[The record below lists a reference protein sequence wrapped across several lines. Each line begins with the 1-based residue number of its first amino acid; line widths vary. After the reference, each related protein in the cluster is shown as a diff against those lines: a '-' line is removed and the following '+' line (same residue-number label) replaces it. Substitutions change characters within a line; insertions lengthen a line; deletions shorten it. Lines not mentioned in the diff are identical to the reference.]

1 MDENGFIKP
10 LSKTDDGTGTSPY
23 ARDKWGAG
31 AEEIAARRDFAR
43 GEAPVKVT
51 DPNIG
56 PNADEMYPQ
65 PLRAEKLNPYGSSTA
80 TYGSKPV
87 AGGTMR
93 DHAGRAVSMSPYLQD
108 QSLVQDSKFGKM
120 PDAQKPLGSMDAD
133 QFKAIARGGKM
144 PRTKPTA

>member
-1 MDENGFIKP
+1 
-10 LSKTDDGTGTSPY
+10 
-23 ARDKWGAG
+23 
-31 AEEIAARRDFAR
+31 
-43 GEAPVKVT
+43 
-51 DPNIG
+51 
-56 PNADEMYPQ
+56 MYPQ